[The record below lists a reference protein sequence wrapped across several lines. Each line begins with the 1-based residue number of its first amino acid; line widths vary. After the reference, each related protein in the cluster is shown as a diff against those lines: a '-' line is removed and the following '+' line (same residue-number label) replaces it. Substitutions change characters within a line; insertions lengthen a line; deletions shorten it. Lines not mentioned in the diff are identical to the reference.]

1 MQVSNLGGSKIDALA
16 RPHLLDEWLE
26 EGPQR
31 LQALFDDDNST
42 CVILD
47 RNKSHSKGKM
57 KIVKTLTEDQESVM
71 MKIV

>member
-1 MQVSNLGGSKIDALA
+1 MHSPPYP

-42 CVILD
+42 CIILD

-57 KIVKTLTEDQESVM
+57 KIVKALTEDQESVM
-71 MKIV
+71 MKNC